1 LLKYSYNK
9 VWNVL
14 QKVFYILRSVLCF
27 ELFINTFVKSEK
39 FKLKTENKHTVH
51 CKHNKDFCET
61 VCITETVSSV
71 SVILGSPIPAIFS
84 FPCFFLEFVCLN
96 VMKLFSYLEKGV
108 PYLINSFDQFPS
120 LSIPLLF
127 TFCFLLTL

>member
-1 LLKYSYNK
+1 LHHSESPAP
-9 VWNVL
+9 
-14 QKVFYILRSVLCF
+14 Q
-27 ELFINTFVKSEK
+27 VKATP
-39 FKLKTENKHTVH
+39 L
-51 CKHNKDFCET
+51 
-61 VCITETVSSV
+61 SSV
-71 SVILGSPIPAIFS
+71 SVILGSPILAIFS
-84 FPCFFLEFVCLN
+84 FPYFFPEFLCLN